1 MIPGNNQPGRFFA
14 TAKRINFSNFN
25 ESTLESLKLRL
36 VDQIG
41 IRYYN
46 SGEIFAEYLK
56 P

>member
-1 MIPGNNQPGRFFA
+1 MIPGNNQPGRFCA
-14 TAKRINFSNFN
+14 TAKRINFPNFN
-25 ESTLESLKLRL
+25 EITQESLKLRL

-46 SGEIFAEYLK
+46 SGKNVAEYLK